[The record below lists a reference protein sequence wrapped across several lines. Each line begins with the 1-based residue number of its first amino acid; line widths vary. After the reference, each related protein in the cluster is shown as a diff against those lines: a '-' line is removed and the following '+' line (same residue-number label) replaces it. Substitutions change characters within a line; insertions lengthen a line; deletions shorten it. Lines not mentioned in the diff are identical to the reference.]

1 MKKQT
6 LTTLLFLLIIG
17 GVWLWNNYGHTLTGA
32 IVNSDNTQSVATVSA
47 QEVPKYEGKPYIEVN
62 GNKVEYNKPYKKT
75 FINLSDLDSLGRCGT
90 AEAVLGEETLP
101 TEKRKSIGMVRP
113 SGWPERVA
121 DAKYD
126 FVDGKYLYNR
136 SHLIAHSLSG
146 LNAEEENLIT
156 GTRSMNAKYMWQFE
170 EQVLEYIRNTGNHVF
185 YRVTPVFV
193 EDELVARGVEM
204 EAKSLEEEGLE
215 FHVYIFNVEDG
226 VEIDYK
232 TGNSKAV

>member
-17 GVWLWNNYGHTLTGA
+17 GVWLWNNYGHTLTDA
-32 IVNSDNTQSVATVSA
+32 IVNSGSTQSVATVSA
-47 QEVPKYEGKPYIEVN
+47 QEVPKYEGEPYVEVN
-62 GNKVEYNKPYKKT
+62 GNKVEYNKPYKET

-90 AEAVLGEETLP
+90 AEAVLGKETLP

-170 EQVLEYIRNTGNHVF
+170 EQVLEYIRDTGNHVF